1 MEILLAKS
9 AGFCFGVKRATQ
21 MAFDAVNHYSS
32 LQSLGPLIHSP
43 QMVKKLEDH
52 GIRVC
57 HQVEDA
63 DGDAL
68 IVRSHGVT
76 ATEMTALH
84 ASGKAVVDATCPFV
98 TRAQKHAAELSR
110 DAGLLVIV
118 GEAHHPDYQRCHPQ
132 RNAAHHPEVKGIL
145 SYATGDVQVVAN
157 VEQARKLPQCRKMGI
172 IAQTTQSLDNFREIV
187 GVCLEKTR
195 DLKIYNT
202 ICDATSVRQ
211 EEAVAI
217 ARQVELMLVVGG
229 YNSAN
234 TRRLAELC
242 REQGTTTHH
251 LETAAEIDPAWF
263 AGIDRV
269 GLTAGASTPQF
280 LIEEIITRLRT
291 F

>member
-1 MEILLAKS
+1 MEILLAQS

-118 GEAHHPDYQRCHPQ
+118 GE
-132 RNAAHHPEVKGIL
+132 AHHPEVKGIL

>member
-43 QMVKKLEDH
+43 QMVKKLEDR

-118 GEAHHPDYQRCHPQ
+118 GE
-132 RNAAHHPEVKGIL
+132 AHHPEVKGIL

-280 LIEEIITRLRT
+280 LIDEIITRLRT

>member
-118 GEAHHPDYQRCHPQ
+118 GE
-132 RNAAHHPEVKGIL
+132 AHHPEVKGIL

-280 LIEEIITRLRT
+280 L
-291 F
+291 

>member
-1 MEILLAKS
+1 
-9 AGFCFGVKRATQ
+9 
-21 MAFDAVNHYSS
+21 
-32 LQSLGPLIHSP
+32 
-43 QMVKKLEDH
+43 MVRKLEDH

-57 HQVEDA
+57 HQVVDA

-76 ATEMTALH
+76 AAEMKELL

-118 GEAHHPDYQRCHPQ
+118 GEAHHP
-132 RNAAHHPEVKGIL
+132 EVKGIL
-145 SYATGDVQVVAN
+145 SYATGDVRVVAT
-157 VEQARKLPQCRKMGI
+157 VEQAQALPRCPKLGI
-172 IAQTTQSLDNFREIV
+172 IAQTTQSLENFRAIV

-202 ICDATSVRQ
+202 ICDATTVRQ
-211 EEAVAI
+211 EEATAI
-217 ARQVELMLVVGG
+217 ARQVQLMLVVGG
-229 YNSAN
+229 FNSAN
-234 TRRLAELC
+234 TSRLAELC
-242 REQGTTTHH
+242 REQGTTTYH

-263 AGIDRV
+263 VGIERV

-280 LIEEIITRLRT
+280 LIEEIIAHLQT

>member
-21 MAFDAVNHYSS
+21 MAFDAVNQYAS

-76 ATEMTALH
+76 ATEMENLQ

-98 TRAQKHAAELSR
+98 TRAQKHATELSR

-118 GEAHHPDYQRCHPQ
+118 GEAHHP
-132 RNAAHHPEVKGIL
+132 EVRGIL

-157 VEQARKLPQCRKMGI
+157 VEQALELPRCRKMGI
-172 IAQTTQSLDNFREIV
+172 IAQTTQSLENFRAIV
-187 GVCLEKTR
+187 NICLEKTR

-234 TRRLAELC
+234 TTRLAELC
-242 REQGTTTHH
+242 RKQGTRTHH
-251 LETAAEIDPAWF
+251 LETAAEIDSAWF
-263 AGIDRV
+263 VGINRV

-280 LIEEIITRLRT
+280 LIEEIVAQLRG
-291 F
+291 FHSIESEK

>member
-84 ASGKAVVDATCPFV
+84 ASGKAVIDATCPFV

-118 GEAHHPDYQRCHPQ
+118 GE
-132 RNAAHHPEVKGIL
+132 AHHPEVKGIL

-280 LIEEIITRLRT
+280 LIDEIITRLRAL
-291 F
+291 

>member
-118 GEAHHPDYQRCHPQ
+118 GE
-132 RNAAHHPEVKGIL
+132 AHHPEVKGIL

-280 LIEEIITRLRT
+280 LIDEIITRLRAL
-291 F
+291 

>member
-21 MAFDAVNHYSS
+21 MAFDAASQYPS

-57 HQVEDA
+57 HQVNDA

-76 ATEMTALH
+76 ATEMKELRT
-84 ASGKAVVDATCPFV
+84 SGKVVVDATCPFV
-98 TRAQKHAAELSR
+98 TRAQKHATELSR
-110 DAGLLVIV
+110 DSGLLVIV
-118 GEAHHPDYQRCHPQ
+118 GEAHHP
-132 RNAAHHPEVKGIL
+132 EVRGIL
-145 SYATGDVQVVAN
+145 SYAAGDVQVVAN
-157 VEQARKLPQCRKMGI
+157 VEQALELPRCRKMGI
-172 IAQTTQSLDNFREIV
+172 IAQTTQSLENFRAIV
-187 GVCLEKTR
+187 NICLEKTR

-234 TRRLAELC
+234 TTRLAELC
-242 REQGTTTHH
+242 RKQGTRTHH
-251 LETAAEIDPAWF
+251 LETAAEIDSAWF
-263 AGIDRV
+263 VGINRV

-280 LIEEIITRLRT
+280 LIEEIVAQLRG
-291 F
+291 FHSIESDK

>member
-84 ASGKAVVDATCPFV
+84 ASGKAVIDATCPFV

-118 GEAHHPDYQRCHPQ
+118 GE
-132 RNAAHHPEVKGIL
+132 AHHPEVKGIL

>member
-9 AGFCFGVKRATQ
+9 AGFCFGVKRAAQ
-21 MAFDAVNHYSS
+21 MAFDAVNQYAS

-76 ATEMTALH
+76 ATEMENLQ

-98 TRAQKHAAELSR
+98 TRAQKHATELSR

-118 GEAHHPDYQRCHPQ
+118 GEAHHP
-132 RNAAHHPEVKGIL
+132 EVRGIL

-157 VEQARKLPQCRKMGI
+157 VEQALELPRCRKMGI
-172 IAQTTQSLDNFREIV
+172 IAQTTQSLENFRAIV
-187 GVCLEKTR
+187 NICLEKTR

-234 TRRLAELC
+234 TTRLAELC
-242 REQGTTTHH
+242 RKQGTRTHH
-251 LETAAEIDPAWF
+251 LETAAEIDSAWF
-263 AGIDRV
+263 IGINRV

-280 LIEEIITRLRT
+280 LIEEIVAQLRG
-291 F
+291 FHSIESEK

>member
-43 QMVKKLEDH
+43 QMVKKLEDR

-84 ASGKAVVDATCPFV
+84 ASGKAVIDATCPFV

-118 GEAHHPDYQRCHPQ
+118 GE
-132 RNAAHHPEVKGIL
+132 AHHPEVKGIL

>member
-43 QMVKKLEDH
+43 QMVKKLEDR

-118 GEAHHPDYQRCHPQ
+118 GE
-132 RNAAHHPEVKGIL
+132 AHHPEVKGIL

>member
-43 QMVKKLEDH
+43 QMVKKLEDR

-118 GEAHHPDYQRCHPQ
+118 GE
-132 RNAAHHPEVKGIL
+132 AHHPEVKGIL

-251 LETAAEIDPAWF
+251 LETAAELDPAWF

-280 LIEEIITRLRT
+280 LIDEIITRLRAL
-291 F
+291 

>member
-43 QMVKKLEDH
+43 QMVKKLEDR

-84 ASGKAVVDATCPFV
+84 ASGKAVIDATCPFV

-118 GEAHHPDYQRCHPQ
+118 GE
-132 RNAAHHPEVKGIL
+132 AHHPEVKGIL

-280 LIEEIITRLRT
+280 LIDEIITRLRAL
-291 F
+291 

>member
-43 QMVKKLEDH
+43 QMVKKLEDR

-118 GEAHHPDYQRCHPQ
+118 GE
-132 RNAAHHPEVKGIL
+132 AHHPEVKGIL

-280 LIEEIITRLRT
+280 LIDEIITRLRAL
-291 F
+291 

>member
-21 MAFDAVNHYSS
+21 MAFDAVNQYAS

-76 ATEMTALH
+76 ATEMENLQ

-98 TRAQKHAAELSR
+98 TRAQKHATELSR

-118 GEAHHPDYQRCHPQ
+118 GEAHHP
-132 RNAAHHPEVKGIL
+132 EVRGIL

-157 VEQARKLPQCRKMGI
+157 VEQALELPRCRKMGI
-172 IAQTTQSLDNFREIV
+172 IAQTTQSLENFRAIV
-187 GVCLEKTR
+187 NICLEKTR

-234 TRRLAELC
+234 TTRLAELC
-242 REQGTTTHH
+242 RKQGTRTHH
-251 LETAAEIDPAWF
+251 LETAAEIDSAWF
-263 AGIDRV
+263 IGINRV

-280 LIEEIITRLRT
+280 LIEEIVAQLRG
-291 F
+291 FHSIESEK

>member
-43 QMVKKLEDH
+43 QMVKKLEDR

-84 ASGKAVVDATCPFV
+84 ASGKAVIDATCPFV

-118 GEAHHPDYQRCHPQ
+118 GEAHHP
-132 RNAAHHPEVKGIL
+132 EVKGIL

-157 VEQARKLPQCRKMGI
+157 VEQARQLPQCRKMGI

-211 EEAVAI
+211 EEAVVI

>member
-1 MEILLAKS
+1 MDILLAKS

-21 MAFDAVNHYSS
+21 MAFDAASQYPS

-57 HQVEDA
+57 HQVNDA

-76 ATEMTALH
+76 ASEMKELR

-110 DAGLLVIV
+110 DAGMLVIV
-118 GEAHHPDYQRCHPQ
+118 GE
-132 RNAAHHPEVKGIL
+132 AHHPEVKGIL
-145 SYATGDVQVVAN
+145 SYATGDVRVVAN
-157 VEQARKLPQCRKMGI
+157 VEQARSLPKCPQMGI
-172 IAQTTQSLDNFREIV
+172 IAQTTQSLENFRAIV

-202 ICDATSVRQ
+202 ICDATTVRQ
-211 EEAVAI
+211 EEAIAI

-229 YNSAN
+229 FNSAN
-234 TRRLAELC
+234 TSRLAELC
-242 REQGTTTHH
+242 REQGTTTYH

-263 AGIDRV
+263 VGIERV

-280 LIEEIITRLRT
+280 LIEEIIAHLQT